1 MITLL
6 LIYSGTCLNKL
17 VEWSIASAD
26 FRSSC
31 TTHQKVWPVV
41 TILDPARVIT
51 WQSSEEPEKLW
62 WHHMPRTWE
71 LWKPFKGS
79 TSTAICNLRESKMNW
94 LKSMWG
100 IMLVT
105 FVIHY
110 WFHVTFFFFSEEE
123 RSQFASSCFLLII
136 AVPEK
141 CVSRKCF
148 WVSLN
153 GHSVNLHVI
162 AISPSE
168 QLGKKHAELKEGNVD
183 TVQYCVPHTWALY
196 VGYYHFKWFC
206 FSQRSGHWFTYD
218 KGDKDNKEEEEEF

>member
-1 MITLL
+1 MQFERVENELAQIHVGNNACYFCNTLL
-6 LIYSGTCLNKL
+6 
-17 VEWSIASAD
+17 V
-26 FRSSC
+26 
-31 TTHQKVWPVV
+31 
-41 TILDPARVIT
+41 
-51 WQSSEEPEKLW
+51 
-62 WHHMPRTWE
+62 PRY
-71 LWKPFKGS
+71 
-79 TSTAICNLRESKMNW
+79 I
-94 LKSMWG
+94 
-100 IMLVT
+100 
-105 FVIHY
+105 
-110 WFHVTFFFFSEEE
+110 FFFSEEE